1 MRLPRA
7 KTSVIVQ
14 KDQADLFLV
23 DTDGGEVFQI
33 NETAARIF
41 SLCQGGATIDSA
53 VAALAEGL
61 TTPGQEELIRQD
73 VEATARQLVELG
85 LCEVTG

>member
-1 MRLPRA
+1 M
-7 KTSVIVQ
+7 IVQ
-14 KDQADLFLV
+14 KDQSDLFLV

-41 SLCQGGATIDSA
+41 TLCQSGKTVADA

-61 TTPGQEELIRQD
+61 SVSGQEEHIRQD
-73 VEATARQLVELG
+73 VETTARQLVALG
-85 LCEVTG
+85 LCEAASPGQ